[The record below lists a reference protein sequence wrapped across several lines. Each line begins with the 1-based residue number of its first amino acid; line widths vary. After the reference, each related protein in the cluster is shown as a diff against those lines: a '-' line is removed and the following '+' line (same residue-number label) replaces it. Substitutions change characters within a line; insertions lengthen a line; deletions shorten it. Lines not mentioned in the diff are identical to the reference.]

1 MESASNRWPPQ
12 PPLPERS
19 AASRIVGY
27 SRSVRGGPAA
37 AGEAAPVSVG
47 LDLPSGLPIP
57 GDRDPV
63 TGGFVPLA
71 KVVRRNR
78 TEVLNILLGGSLLQ
92 RNPIGD
98 LASLDYQLSVFALPV
113 ATFAV
118 LTRITRRHAKA
129 S

>member
-1 MESASNRWPPQ
+1 MESASNRWAPY
-12 PPLPERS
+12 PLRPERS

-37 AGEAAPVSVG
+37 AGEAVLVPVG
-47 LDLPSGLPIP
+47 ADGPFGLPIP

-78 TEVLNILLGGSLLQ
+78 TEVLNILLGGALLQ

-98 LASLDYQLSVFALPV
+98 LASLDYQLSIFALPV
-113 ATFAV
+113 ATFGV

>member
-1 MESASNRWPPQ
+1 MESASNRWVPC
-12 PPLPERS
+12 PLPPERS

-27 SRSVRGGPAA
+27 SRPGRGGPATPD
-37 AGEAAPVSVG
+37 GTVPVPVG
-47 LDLPSGLPIP
+47 ADQPSALPIP
-57 GDRDPV
+57 ADRDPE

-78 TEVLNILLGGSLLQ
+78 IEVLNVLLGGSLLQ
-92 RNPIGD
+92 QHPIGD
-98 LASLDYQLSVFALPV
+98 LASLDYQLSIFALPV
-113 ATFAV
+113 ATFGV